1 MLIVHVKDL
10 WSIMIQ
16 FVVRQRGNFF
26 HQLIHVLI
34 RGSAGLL
41 KANKAG
47 DGVGSL
53 GDGAQGF
60 KVCFG
65 VKRMCASLDRIQIG
79 S

>member
-1 MLIVHVKDL
+1 MIRFVIGERGKFLHQFVHVFICGGAD
-10 WSIMIQ
+10 
-16 FVVRQRGNFF
+16 
-26 HQLIHVLI
+26 
-34 RGSAGLL
+34 LL
-41 KANKAG
+41 KADAG
-47 DGVGSL
+47 VDGVGSL